1 MLGRTVS
8 HYRILDKLGGGGM
21 GVVYRAEDLKLQRL
35 VALKFLPEGSAS
47 DPQSMERL
55 RREAQAASA
64 LNHPHICT
72 IYDIDEHEGQP
83 FISME
88 LMEGRTLKHSI
99 EGKPLKL
106 EELLDLAI
114 QIADGLDAAHA
125 KGIIHRDIKPA
136 NVFVTSRRQ
145 AKILDFGLAKFLRG
159 EPEPEAHD
167 SPTVTVVPNHLTD
180 AGTAMGTVAYMSPEQ
195 VRGERL
201 DHRTDLFSFGCLL
214 YEMATG
220 RQAFTGTTTALV
232 FDSILHSEPGV
243 SPPLKGAVP
252 PELVQII
259 RKALEK
265 DRDCRYQ
272 HALELRA
279 DLKRLKRDTD
289 SDRSAMA
296 GQAKGRTVELTTRK
310 QRIAWIAVCALIGVI
325 AGGFALYRMWGGSS
339 SKRIGSIAVLPF
351 VNASGDANTEYLS
364 DGLTNS
370 LIGSLSHVP
379 DVRVMARVSTFA
391 YKGQQPDPRKVGHDL
406 NVEAVVTG
414 RVSKEADKLVVQVDL
429 VNAADDTELWGEQY
443 SRDQADILP
452 LQDDIAWG
460 LSQRLHPR
468 LTGAEKQQITRH
480 YTENAEAY
488 ELYLKG
494 RYFADKFDQQ
504 DIERGLGFFRQAI
517 QLDPKYALAYAGL
530 AYTYQLED
538 DLYSSPRDIMPKA
551 KEAARKAVELD
562 ETLAEAHDQLA
573 CVLLWYDWDMD
584 AAGREF
590 RRAIDLDPNWGL
602 SHTFYSW
609 YLLVNG
615 RVEESIAEGRIA
627 AGLDPLSTITRD
639 VFGFVFLYAGRYDE
653 AIAQG
658 EQALEVYPD
667 DWMAHTVRGAAF
679 TQKRQPGQA
688 IAELEKAQHQIEGNP
703 WPGAELARAYLL
715 AGRQVDARQVL
726 ARLEQQWKQKH
737 IGAYGIAT
745 VHAAM
750 GDRNQAFTWLERA
763 IDDRTFFVLQLK
775 IDPEMD
781 SLHSDPRFQTLLNR
795 I

>member
-21 GVVYRAEDLKLQRL
+21 GVVYRAEDLKLHRL
-35 VALKFLPEGSAS
+35 VALKFLPEDWAS

-106 EELLDLAI
+106 EELLELAI

-136 NVFVTSRRQ
+136 NVFVTSRGQ

-159 EPEPEAHD
+159 GPEPDAHD
-167 SPTVTVVPNHLTD
+167 SPTVTVVPDHLTD
-180 AGTAMGTVAYMSPEQ
+180 TGTAMGTVAYMSPEQ

-232 FDSILHSEPGV
+232 FDSILHSEPGA
-243 SPPLKGAVP
+243 SPPLNGAVP
-252 PELVQII
+252 PELVRII
-259 RKALEK
+259 HKALEK

-272 HALELRA
+272 HASEIRA

-289 SDRSAMA
+289 SARGAVT
-296 GQAKGRTVELTTRK
+296 GQAKSQSGEHTGRRDVM
-310 QRIAWIAVCALIGVI
+310 AWIAVCALIGAV

-339 SKRIGSIAVLPF
+339 SKRIDSIAVLPF
-351 VNASGDANTEYLS
+351 VNASGDANADYLS

-370 LIGSLSHVP
+370 LISSLSHVP

-468 LTGAEKQQITRH
+468 LTGARVLPIPTSWGP
-480 YTENAEAY
+480 TS
-488 ELYLKG
+488 
-494 RYFADKFDQQ
+494 
-504 DIERGLGFFRQAI
+504 FFRPAKPG
-517 QLDPKYALAYAGL
+517 PK
-530 AYTYQLED
+530 
-538 DLYSSPRDIMPKA
+538 
-551 KEAARKAVELD
+551 RKRQRKKRLSW
-562 ETLAEAHDQLA
+562 TT
-573 CVLLWYDWDMD
+573 
-584 AAGREF
+584 
-590 RRAIDLDPNWGL
+590 NWL
-602 SHTFYSW
+602 KRTTSWRTFISCTTGIW
-609 YLLVNG
+609 K
-615 RVEESIAEGRIA
+615 RVEGNSSA
-627 AGLDPLSTITRD
+627 PSNSTR
-639 VFGFVFLYAGRYDE
+639 
-653 AIAQG
+653 
-658 EQALEVYPD
+658 
-667 DWMAHTVRGAAF
+667 
-679 TQKRQPGQA
+679 
-688 IAELEKAQHQIEGNP
+688 
-703 WPGAELARAYLL
+703 
-715 AGRQVDARQVL
+715 
-726 ARLEQQWKQKH
+726 
-737 IGAYGIAT
+737 IGA
-745 VHAAM
+745 
-750 GDRNQAFTWLERA
+750 
-763 IDDRTFFVLQLK
+763 
-775 IDPEMD
+775 
-781 SLHSDPRFQTLLNR
+781 
-795 I
+795 